1 MTVKIRIALLVAGA
15 GFLASLVFSVAI
27 FLELV
32 EQPFHILDR
41 ELKTAA
47 MHAVRIVEANRHA
60 SPSTSS
66 GPADCEIDNHWLKI
80 YQQRTGRLICRSRL
94 AKAID
99 LPRLKP
105 GGGTS
110 VTVSVPLR
118 HTRGRHG
125 SRHETTFRVKSFAFN
140 LKTNGYIVQIAR
152 SMNKLED
159 EIWDLVFN
167 IVAGLLLSSL
177 ALIVVSYFT
186 AGKILRPV
194 AEMKALAQEISDK
207 NLDRRLPV
215 GPGKDEF
222 NALSR
227 TINRMLDRLQHSFEK
242 QRNLLFDTSH
252 ELKTPLTTMR
262 LAVDEVCASAA
273 ESLPSST
280 TENLLRLNAQVRR
293 MERLVKNLL
302 DLSALETVDALETG
316 TVSLPALIDSLLI
329 DYRLL
334 SEARNIH
341 IDLHL
346 GSLVDI
352 RGDRKKLTR
361 AFSNIL
367 DNAVK
372 YSDDGGKITIDGI
385 QGKNDLT
392 IRVTNTGPGIAPD
405 DIDKVFDQFFRAEKS
420 RSVEYGGS
428 GLGLAMVRR
437 IIALHGGR
445 VGLESREGSWTR
457 VTVNLPMSLRG

>member
-1 MTVKIRIALLVAGA
+1 
-15 GFLASLVFSVAI
+15 
-27 FLELV
+27 
-32 EQPFHILDR
+32 
-41 ELKTAA
+41 
-47 MHAVRIVEANRHA
+47 
-60 SPSTSS
+60 
-66 GPADCEIDNHWLKI
+66 
-80 YQQRTGRLICRSRL
+80 
-94 AKAID
+94 
-99 LPRLKP
+99 
-105 GGGTS
+105 
-110 VTVSVPLR
+110 
-118 HTRGRHG
+118 
-125 SRHETTFRVKSFAFN
+125 VKSFTFN

-194 AEMKALAQEISDK
+194 AEMKALAQEISEK

-215 GPGKDEF
+215 GPGEDEF

-262 LAVDEVCASAA
+262 LAVDEACATTA

-280 TENLLRLNAQVRR
+280 MENLLRLNVQVRR

-302 DLSALETVDALETG
+302 DLSALEMVDALEVEA
-316 TVSLPALIDSLLI
+316 VSLPALIDSLLT

-334 SEARNIH
+334 SEARKIN

-346 GSLVDI
+346 AALGDI
-352 RGDRKKLTR
+352 RGDRKKLRR

-372 YSDDGGKITIDGI
+372 YSDDGGKITIEGI
-385 QGKNDLT
+385 QGKNEVT
-392 IRVTNTGPGIAPD
+392 IRVTNTGPGIAPG

-420 RSVEYGGS
+420 RSVEHGGS

-445 VGLESREGSWTR
+445 VELESREGNWTR
-457 VTVNLPMSLRG
+457 VAVNLPTTLQ

>member
-1 MTVKIRIALLVAGA
+1 MTVKNRITLLVAGA
-15 GFLASLVFSVAI
+15 GFLASLLFSVAI

-32 EQPFHILDR
+32 EQPFQILDR

-47 MHAVRIVEANRHA
+47 QHAVRIVEANRQA
-60 SPSTSS
+60 SQGPSS
-66 GPADCEIDNHWLKI
+66 GPADCEIDDHWLKI
-80 YQQRTGRLICRSRL
+80 YQQGSGRLICRSRL

-105 GGGTS
+105 GDGTS
-110 VTVSVPLR
+110 VTVSVPIR

-125 SRHETTFRVKSFAFN
+125 GRHETTFRVKRFAFH
-140 LKTNGYIVQIAR
+140 LKANGYIVQIAR

-194 AEMKALAQEISDK
+194 AEMKALAQEISEK

-215 GPGKDEF
+215 GPGEDEF

-262 LAVDEVCASAA
+262 LAVDEACATTA

-280 TENLLRLNAQVRR
+280 MENLLRLNVQVRR

-302 DLSALETVDALETG
+302 DLSALEMVDALEVEA
-316 TVSLPALIDSLLI
+316 VSLPALIDSLLT

-334 SEARNIH
+334 SEARKIN

-346 GSLVDI
+346 AALGDI
-352 RGDRKKLTR
+352 RGDRKKLRR

-372 YSDDGGKITIDGI
+372 YSDDGGKITIEGI
-385 QGKNDLT
+385 QGKNEVT
-392 IRVTNTGPGIAPD
+392 IRVTNTGPGIAPG

-420 RSVEYGGS
+420 RSVEHGGS

-445 VGLESREGSWTR
+445 VELESREGNWTR
-457 VTVNLPMSLRG
+457 VAVNLPTTLQ